1 MKIRFTAQEK
11 GQRVILEEFEGQVLF
26 QTDRVVTVY
35 VPKSIA
41 EKLGRE
47 RMNECPECGNNT
59 FFWRTP
65 ARHSIARKYCSK
77 CYQWIRDKQGEE

>member
-41 EKLGRE
+41 EKLRDD
-47 RMNECPECGNNT
+47 
-59 FFWRTP
+59 
-65 ARHSIARKYCSK
+65 RK
-77 CYQWIRDKQGEE
+77 

>member
-41 EKLGRE
+41 EKL
-47 RMNECPECGNNT
+47 
-59 FFWRTP
+59 
-65 ARHSIARKYCSK
+65 
-77 CYQWIRDKQGEE
+77 RDFIEGGMSDDEKPR